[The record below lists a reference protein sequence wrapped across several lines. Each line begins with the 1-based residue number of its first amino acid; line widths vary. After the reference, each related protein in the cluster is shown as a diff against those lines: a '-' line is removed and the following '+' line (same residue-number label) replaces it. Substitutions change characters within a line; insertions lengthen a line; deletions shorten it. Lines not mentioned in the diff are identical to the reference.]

1 VSATAKGVALLALL
15 AGIVACVRQLALGH
29 ETAWLPFLS
38 EPAARLLLRSL
49 TIGMGLAGWFLSQSL
64 ISARGLGHGAIGD
77 AGHEW
82 TTPVRDWLAG
92 RPRAADALLIT
103 TSAFIDLFG
112 LFLLGSALFGPS
124 LRPGIALLILFV
136 FRQVSQLTC
145 ALPTPPGMIWR
156 HPGVPSL
163 LVTYHV
169 ANDFFFSGHTAIAVL
184 GAIEVAKV
192 APPWVAAGA
201 ALVACLEAATVVT
214 LRAHYTMD
222 VLAAVFAA
230 FTAAG
235 LAATITVGF

>member
-1 VSATAKGVALLALL
+1 
-15 AGIVACVRQLALGH
+15 
-29 ETAWLPFLS
+29 
-38 EPAARLLLRSL
+38 
-49 TIGMGLAGWFLSQSL
+49 
-64 ISARGLGHGAIGD
+64 
-77 AGHEW
+77 
-82 TTPVRDWLAG
+82 
-92 RPRAADALLIT
+92 
-103 TSAFIDLFG
+103 
-112 LFLLGSALFGPS
+112 
-124 LRPGIALLILFV
+124 
-136 FRQVSQLTC
+136 
-145 ALPTPPGMIWR
+145 MIWR

-184 GAIEVAKV
+184 GAIEVARV

-235 LAATITVGF
+235 LAAAITVGF